1 MIKVEIYKH
10 SYSIENGEP
19 DEVLSLKEFE
29 KKFNNR
35 FDDDSDD
42 DLDYTPDSHFNPS
55 RIKFV
60 VA

>member
-1 MIKVEIYKH
+1 MIKVEIYKY
-10 SYSIENGEP
+10 SYSWENDEP

-29 KKFNNR
+29 NKFNNR
-35 FDDDSDD
+35 FDDDSD